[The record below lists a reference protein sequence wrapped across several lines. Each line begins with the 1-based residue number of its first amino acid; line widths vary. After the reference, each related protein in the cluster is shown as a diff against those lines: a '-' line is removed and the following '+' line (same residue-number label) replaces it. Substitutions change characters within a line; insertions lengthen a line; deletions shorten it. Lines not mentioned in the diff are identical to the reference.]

1 MQLLS
6 ALLAGLL
13 FGLGLVVSGMAD
25 PLKVQNFLDPLGAW
39 DPSLAF
45 VMGGAIL
52 VALPGF
58 RLVRR
63 RAAPLFAATFR
74 MPTRS
79 DIDGRLIAGAGVFG
93 IGWGLGGF
101 CPGPALT
108 ALPLGAAGTLVFVPA
123 MLAGIYLARL
133 ARRRQGPLA
142 AAAR

>member
-1 MQLLS
+1 MQLVS

-25 PLKVQNFLDPLGAW
+25 PLKVQNFLDPIGTW

-45 VMGGAIL
+45 VIGGAIL

-63 RAAPLFAATFR
+63 RAAPLFAARFR

-79 DIDGRLIAGAGVFG
+79 DIDGRLVAGAAVFG
-93 IGWGLGGF
+93 IGWGLAGY
-101 CPGPALT
+101 CPGPVLT
-108 ALPLGAAGTLVFVPA
+108 ALPLGAPGTLVFVPA
-123 MLAGIYLARL
+123 MFLGIFLARL
-133 ARRRQGPLA
+133 TRPREGVA

>member
-1 MQLLS
+1 MQFVS
-6 ALLAGLL
+6 ALLVGLL

-25 PLKVQNFLDPLGAW
+25 PLKVQNFLDPIGTW

-45 VMGGAIL
+45 VMAGAIL

-63 RAAPLFAATFR
+63 RAAPLFAARFR

-79 DIDGRLIAGAGVFG
+79 DIDSRLIAGAAVFG
-93 IGWGLGGF
+93 IGWGLAGY
-101 CPGPALT
+101 CPGPVLT
-108 ALPLGAAGTLVFVPA
+108 AVPLGAPGTLVFVPA
-123 MLAGIYLARL
+123 MFLGIFLARL
-133 ARRRQGPLA
+133 TRPREGFA